1 MDRKVFTLFSF
12 VEQMQPKYI
21 ERLRTFVSIPSIS
34 EQQDHRLDVVKAL
47 RWIAYKLKKIGA
59 DVRFRRIG
67 KEIIYTGDHIPLTAT
82 DELELPDVVVG
93 SLGSDVTKRTLLIYG
108 HVDVKPVHESEHWS
122 HDPFDMQVRGEYL
135 CGRGVTDD
143 KGPLLGWINAI
154 EAFQKTKIQLPI
166 NFKFVIEGMEEVGSE
181 GLHELLNELSLSFF
195 KNVDHVAIS
204 DNYWLGQNKPCLTYG
219 LRGVIYFYITVEGS
233 DRVLHSGCHGGAVAE
248 PLSDLIS
255 LLAALNDSQGRPMV
269 PDIYED
275 IEEID
280 SEEIARFSRLDFQPQ
295 VYKAN
300 IAAPGLQSYDKV
312 DLLRRR
318 WCLPSI
324 SIHGIEHSFDKPGAP
339 TLICKKVMGK
349 FSVRVVPAQPPKKVA
364 QKVKNYL
371 EQLHKLRGSPN
382 KLDIKIF
389 RDGRPFLSDHT
400 TVNYQAASRA
410 IIRVWQQEPD
420 LTRDGAAMPV
430 AIALEEST
438 RKDVVLIPMGQSLD
452 FQHEGNERLA
462 IRNYLNGIKVFAMY
476 FFELAAAERED
487 SEEEAARQNKR
498 EKWRLKMV

>member
-1 MDRKVFTLFSF
+1 MSDF
-12 VEQMQPKYI
+12 
-21 ERLRTFVSIPSIS
+21 
-34 EQQDHRLDVVKAL
+34 D
-47 RWIAYKLKKIGA
+47 
-59 DVRFRRIG
+59 RIG

-154 EAFQKTKIQLPI
+154 EAFQ
-166 NFKFVIEGMEEVGSE
+166 
-181 GLHELLNELSLSFF
+181 
-195 KNVDHVAIS
+195 NVDYVAIS

-280 SEEIARFSRLDFQPQ
+280 SEEIA
-295 VYKAN
+295 
-300 IAAPGLQSYDKV
+300 
-312 DLLRRR
+312 
-318 WCLPSI
+318 
-324 SIHGIEHSFDKPGAP
+324 
-339 TLICKKVMGK
+339 
-349 FSVRVVPAQPPKKVA
+349 
-364 QKVKNYL
+364 
-371 EQLHKLRGSPN
+371 
-382 KLDIKIF
+382 
-389 RDGRPFLSDHT
+389 
-400 TVNYQAASRA
+400 
-410 IIRVWQQEPD
+410 
-420 LTRDGAAMPV
+420 
-430 AIALEEST
+430 
-438 RKDVVLIPMGQSLD
+438 
-452 FQHEGNERLA
+452 
-462 IRNYLNGIKVFAMY
+462 
-476 FFELAAAERED
+476 
-487 SEEEAARQNKR
+487 
-498 EKWRLKMV
+498 